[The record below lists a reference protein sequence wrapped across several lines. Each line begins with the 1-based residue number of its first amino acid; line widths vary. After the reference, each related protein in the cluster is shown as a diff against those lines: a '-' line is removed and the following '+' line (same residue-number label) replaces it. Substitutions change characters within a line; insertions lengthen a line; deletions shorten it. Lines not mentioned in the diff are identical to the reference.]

1 MSHVKML
8 EESKHHAQEVFSRLY
23 GISVEN
29 DDKSRVALACY
40 GIAQQH
46 HAAIILLL
54 DQHHPLLSSALSLLR
69 SLYEATFRG
78 AWVGHCATDEQA
90 ANLVSGDKKQ
100 VDMASIISVLLRE
113 LQSTENADFYKKAW
127 PALSAC
133 THTYEHQLLPWLTE
147 QDITPTYQSGQI
159 EWVLKRATEALNI
172 IEAGVR
178 FHEATPQS
186 SKS

>member
-1 MSHVKML
+1 MSHTEML
-8 EESKHHAQEVFSRLY
+8 ETSKRHAQEVFSRLY
-23 GISVEN
+23 GIPVEN

-54 DQHHPLLSSALSLLR
+54 DQPHPLLSSALSLLR
-69 SLYEATFRG
+69 SLFEATFRG

-90 ANLVSGDKKQ
+90 ANLLSGDKKQ
-100 VDMASIISVLLRE
+100 IDMASIISVLLRD
-113 LQSTENADFYKKAW
+113 LKSTEHADFYKKAW

-133 THTYEHQLLPWLTE
+133 THTYEHQLLPWLID
-147 QDITPTYQSGQI
+147 QDITPSYQSGQI

-172 IEAGVR
+172 VEAGVR
-178 FHEATPQS
+178 FHEVPPQNGYP
-186 SKS
+186 